1 MKCLK
6 WRRTAI
12 PKYIDAD
19 KLVDDLQKYHRSRKN
34 YGKSYETIN
43 RVIYSIISKQP
54 YADVEPVV
62 RCRDCKY
69 KPTAPEG
76 ITVGFQVEFPDKPNN
91 PCPCNCGDG
100 WYSEKP
106 SDNFF
111 CAYGAKMDAEPPK
124 GEDHEIL

>member
-1 MKCLK
+1 MTGSGMKCLK

-69 KPTAPEG
+69 KPTAPFERG
-76 ITVGFQVEFPDKPNN
+76 R
-91 PCPCNCGDG
+91 DG
-100 WYSEKP
+100 NHHIYILG
-106 SDNFF
+106 
-111 CAYGAKMDAEPPK
+111 AYGV
-124 GEDHEIL
+124 L